1 MMIRVTAPSR
11 VTCTVSMIFSS
22 AVETCSA
29 ASPAMMKPP
38 RAHLRQGG
46 FTGAASNFLMVIHG
60 PCVIF
65 IINLTFVRN
74 RDPVMDHAATARADA
89 RSQDRPASGPASP
102 DAGPGRG
109 ERAQATR
116 RRILDAAGRIV
127 SRERLRRRGD
137 AGCGACHADACGQPV
152 LSFSL
157 GAETLVVAVLDEGI
171 IAVHRAVAE
180 ALSELPGSA
189 DPAMRFDAAVLGH
202 LTALHAHSDYTSAN
216 VRIFGQV
223 PEAVRA
229 ANLPVRRAYE
239 GLWDALLT
247 DLHARGAL
255 RSDICTREARLLV
268 LGALNATLEWFD
280 PGRNCVTALA
290 RSYAA
295 MLGSGI
301 LKTGEGAS

>member
-1 MMIRVTAPSR
+1 
-11 VTCTVSMIFSS
+11 
-22 AVETCSA
+22 
-29 ASPAMMKPP
+29 
-38 RAHLRQGG
+38 
-46 FTGAASNFLMVIHG
+46 
-60 PCVIF
+60 
-65 IINLTFVRN
+65 
-74 RDPVMDHAATARADA
+74 MDHAATVRVDA
-89 RSQDRPASGPASP
+89 GSQDRSASVGPAST
-102 DAGPGRG
+102 DAQPGRG

-116 RRILDAAGRIV
+116 RRILDAAAGLFRENGYAAV
-127 SRERLRRRGD
+127 AMRDVARATQMRAGSLYYHFPSR
-137 AGCGACHADACGQPV
+137 
-152 LSFSL
+152 
-157 GAETLVVAVLDEGI
+157 ETLVVAVLDEGI

-239 GLWDALLT
+239 GLWDALLA

-280 PGRNCVTALA
+280 PGRGCVTALA

-295 MLGSGI
+295 MLGAGL